1 MRNALFALFV
11 GGVLAYGAGLA
22 WYGLSRFDIINLVG
36 DVNTD
41 DAFYYFQIAWNL
53 ADGQFSTFDG
63 GITRTNGYHPLWM
76 FLVTPFY
83 WVLDK
88 EAALFGIK
96 AFEIMLI
103 AGGAALIVLA
113 ARLARLPWVL
123 LFTTLPLLYQKSSM
137 FQGME
142 AAAGLFMLG
151 LFFLAVIL
159 YARNPERWKW
169 PLAAV
174 AFALPWVRLEYIA
187 ISLAVTAAMGLI
199 EWSRRERTPGASLG
213 VAIVPTLSSA
223 FVPIVG
229 AVAGLLVYFAYNWL
243 VFGGITPVSGA
254 TKRAWS
260 QVMWEQEGG
269 YSLAQNFRDTLQIH
283 AFDIELLIALAVCA
297 CLPIVWCMARRSRLR
312 EDRLLLAFLVG
323 MFGLAAGHL
332 AKFVQTVLTIHP
344 SQGGWQWYFV
354 PAYLMMA
361 LCVPVACYLVIHFLR
376 LFIGPRSPGGANVLS
391 AGIVLVAAVFLLA
404 KADFAGPF
412 RYVDARVDSNVLR
425 GEWDD
430 ATYDG
435 VQVINR
441 ALPEGSVVGS
451 WDAGV
456 IGYLSR
462 FPVVN
467 LDGVVN
473 SYDYFDATDVESN
486 GYALWNDK
494 FIPVYQEFGITHFAN
509 MTKMGFD
516 GNAVFIGSLPV
527 RGQRFNVRSVAPLGD
542 DYGARLWERMEPSFD
557 YQSEGVGLIVDG
569 RMAQAFAQGCAPG
582 DLAVLVWGGPEGET
596 SATANLYR
604 NQTGLCVAA
613 LVLPRD
619 ALPPVRVER
628 ERATVDAGGFVRQLT
643 GDRWPLIRSD
653 FDVYFIENRLVY
665 VKEQCVEDDI
675 AATFFLHVYPVDADD
690 LPGNRKQYGF
700 DNLDFGF
707 DRHGAIFDG
716 ICLADVQLPEYAIA
730 EIRTGQYAQ
739 VDGGFIKNLWGDEIH
754 IVE

>member
-1 MRNALFALFV
+1 M
-11 GGVLAYGAGLA
+11 
-22 WYGLSRFDIINLVG
+22 
-36 DVNTD
+36 
-41 DAFYYFQIAWNL
+41 
-53 ADGQFSTFDG
+53 
-63 GITRTNGYHPLWM
+63 
-76 FLVTPFY
+76 
-83 WVLDK
+83 
-88 EAALFGIK
+88 
-96 AFEIMLI
+96 
-103 AGGAALIVLA
+103 
-113 ARLARLPWVL
+113 
-123 LFTTLPLLYQKSSM
+123 
-137 FQGME
+137 
-142 AAAGLFMLG
+142 
-151 LFFLAVIL
+151 
-159 YARNPERWKW
+159 
-169 PLAAV
+169 
-174 AFALPWVRLEYIA
+174 
-187 ISLAVTAAMGLI
+187 
-199 EWSRRERTPGASLG
+199 
-213 VAIVPTLSSA
+213 
-223 FVPIVG
+223 
-229 AVAGLLVYFAYNWL
+229 
-243 VFGGITPVSGA
+243 FGGITPVSGA

-260 QVMWEQEGG
+260 QLRWEQEGG
-269 YSLAQNFRDTLQIH
+269 YSLAQNFRDVLQIH
-283 AFDIELLIALAVCA
+283 VFDLELLIALGICV
-297 CLPIVWCMARRSRLR
+297 CLPLVWWISRRSRLR

-361 LCVPVACYLVIHFLR
+361 LSVPVACYLVIHFVR
-376 LFIGPRSPGGANVLS
+376 RFIGPRSPGGANVLS
-391 AGIVLVAAVFLLA
+391 AGIVLVAAVFLLS

-412 RYVDARVDSNVLR
+412 RYVDHRSETTITHNWVVSSYAGTLITNRVIPDDS
-425 GEWDD
+425 
-430 ATYDG
+430 
-435 VQVINR
+435 I
-441 ALPEGSVVGS
+441 VGS

-456 IGYLSR
+456 IGYFSH

-467 LDGVVN
+467 LDGLVN
-473 SYDYFDATDVESN
+473 SYDYFRATAADRRSYIQR
-486 GYALWNDK
+486 GK
-494 FIPVYQEFGITHFAN
+494 FHPLHQEFGITHLAN
-509 MTKMGFD
+509 HSEHIFD
-516 GNAVFIGSLPV
+516 NKLFESRAFLEDRDAKIKFKLGAADP
-527 RGQRFNVRSVAPLGD
+527 GQNLDSV
-542 DYGARLWERMEPSFD
+542 ARLWERMEPSFD

-613 LVLPRD
+613 LVLPHD

-690 LPGNRKQYGF
+690 LPGHRKQYGF
-700 DNLDFGF
+700 ANLDFGF